1 MLKIGSPTNG
11 RRSGVRGFTLVELM
25 VALAISGVTM
35 LVAATLITTLYGRY
49 FQVYNRAS
57 AMESLM
63 GAAYNLR
70 QMLGLAVAIQTS
82 TAGFEGGGSFVVPAA
97 AGSIGYLLEKDTVPP
112 PPNTTVGSYFD
123 HITDCS
129 GGIGNV
135 RTVALFARDVGGQG
149 GNGVGAAP
157 IQATSTL
164 MPTGIFYMCPTLTT
178 SGVLFIDPGTV
189 TPGTST
195 ASLGPSY
202 SKLYFDRL
210 VQLDINNYVTA
221 PVTGTLTSVQI
232 SITARSFYG
241 TPTPQQ
247 MTWCPA
253 ADISAGSNGCTA
265 TYIQS
270 MTAFRDT
277 TETFQ
282 VTFSNQSLKV
292 NPMAPTDT
300 TGLNSAFQRVTGNI
314 RFFPYAL
321 PW

>member
-70 QMLGLAVAIQTS
+70 QMLGLAVNITLQPA
-82 TAGFEGGGSFVVPAA
+82 AFEGGLAYTGST
-97 AGSIGYLLEKDTVPP
+97 AGSIGYLL
-112 PPNTTVGSYFD
+112 NNNGGSTTFD
-123 HITDCS
+123 HITDCN
-129 GGIGNV
+129 GGTGGNGI
-135 RTVALFARDVGGQG
+135 RTVALFTRDVGGQG
-149 GNGVGAAP
+149 GNGVGGAA

-189 TPGTST
+189 QPSTST
-195 ASLGPSY
+195 AVLTPSY

-210 VQLDINNYVTA
+210 VQFDISNFITA
-221 PVTGTLTSVQI
+221 SNTNVLTSVQI
-232 SITARSFYG
+232 SIVARSFYG

-247 MTWCPA
+247 MTWCPPQ
-253 ADISAGSNGCTA
+253 DISAGSNGCTA
-265 TYIQS
+265 AYIKG

-282 VTFSNQSLKV
+282 VTFSNQSLGI
-292 NPMAPTDT
+292 NPMDMSGA
-300 TGLNSAFQRVTGNI
+300 SANQRVTGNI
-314 RFFPYAL
+314 RFFPFAL